1 VNFITSHKIL
11 KFFIKKFKP
20 CLWTDLSSNN
30 YKKVMKNWKIKV
42 HLTLVSQNNML
53 WLYMHIFNATS
64 VRVHIS
70 EEEKIVW
77 PLWINLK
84 MLEDHLKLNNWFVL
98 TAAKYQSKIARNMG
112 KTSFNSNVNFVVALL
127 NGFVGE
133 ILIFVSHVIK
143 DNVMEIMWVNIQ
155 RTSFRN
161 AKLVNV
167 QLEVIM
173 KETANKRCL
182 VVQFV
187 VTSSKIKKDFDSSNL
202 LLISVV
208 YNYLS
213 YD

>member
-1 VNFITSHKIL
+1 
-11 KFFIKKFKP
+11 
-20 CLWTDLSSNN
+20 
-30 YKKVMKNWKIKV
+30 MKNWKIKV
-42 HLTLVSQNNML
+42 HLTLVSQNNMQ

-84 MLEDHLKLNNWFVL
+84 MLEDHLKLNNWFVP

-127 NGFVGE
+127 NGFAGE

-155 RTSFRN
+155 RISFRN